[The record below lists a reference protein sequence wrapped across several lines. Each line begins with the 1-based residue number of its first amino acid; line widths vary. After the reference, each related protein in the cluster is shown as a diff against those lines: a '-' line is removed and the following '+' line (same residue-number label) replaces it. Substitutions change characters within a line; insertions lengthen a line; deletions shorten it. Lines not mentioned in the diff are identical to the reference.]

1 MASRYELGMSINY
14 VSNWGIPQAVREI
27 LQNCYD
33 EEAVNPDNKSFV
45 VYDAESG
52 VLQIGNKFSSLST
65 STLLL
70 GNSSKR
76 DDEKTIGQHGEGY
89 KVATIVL
96 LRNNIGLRILNYA
109 NKEIW
114 TAKIVKS
121 KRYNAQIGVFDVDSL
136 GLFAKKPNGDLV
148 FELTGITPEIYADIV
163 AHDLH
168 LEEDLGNVV
177 EGSLG
182 KCLRDNRFAGKVYVN
197 GLYVCSKPSLKYG
210 YDCVPSLIKLDR
222 DRGLID
228 SFDLQFSLGR
238 LLVETRNLDFLNTV
252 KEYWDG
258 AYVRCFL
265 DSNKALAEGVYDDSF
280 KKFVEKHG
288 VGTVPTSDESTF
300 NRLKSMGHSVA
311 LVSYNEHQLIIK
323 STSYTEPVIE
333 DKTQALLDSINSWF
347 EKFEGEFSEECKSEF
362 EPLLSRIEETLR
374 NRG

>member
-1 MASRYELGMSINY
+1 MARRYELGMSLGY
-14 VSNWGIPQAVREI
+14 VSNWSIPQAVREI

-33 EEAVNPDNKSFV
+33 EETVNPDNKSFV
-45 VYDAESG
+45 IYDSESG
-52 VLQIGNKFSSLST
+52 ILQIGNKFSSLST

-109 NKEIW
+109 NKEVW
-114 TAKIVKS
+114 TAKVVNS
-121 KRYNAQIGVFDVDSL
+121 KRYNAQIGVFDVDTL
-136 GLFAKKPNGDLV
+136 GFFTKKPHGDLI

-168 LEEDLGNVV
+168 LESDLGEVV

-182 KCLRDNRFAGKVYVN
+182 KCLKDDRFIGKVYVN
-197 GLYVCSKPSLKYG
+197 GLYVCSKSSLKYG

-228 SFDLQFSLGR
+228 SFDLQYALGR
-238 LLVETRNLDFLNTV
+238 LLVETRDLDFLNFI

-258 AYVRCFL
+258 AYIRCFL
-265 DSNKALAEGVYDDSF
+265 DSNKALADGVYDDSF
-280 KKFVEKHG
+280 RKFVEKYG
-288 VGTVPTSDESTF
+288 VDAFPTSDESSFTKF
-300 NRLKSMGHSVA
+300 KKLGYNVA
-311 LVSYNEHQLIIK
+311 LVPYSEHQLIIK
-323 STSYTEPVIE
+323 SANYVEPVLE
-333 DKTQALLDSINSWF
+333 SRSESIMKGFVSWF
-347 EKFEGEFSEECKSEF
+347 EKYDAEFSEESKAEF
-362 EPLLSRIEETLR
+362 NELLSALDEYLKS
-374 NRG
+374 